1 MGGLSGMEKFS
12 HLEDKIYLTIE
23 FAKKMREEKERVERE
38 MSSLRHEVSSLLT
51 EKKRLEEK
59 MEDLMSERDA
69 MQLKVE
75 AMLDA
80 LTLVVPDVIET
91 VEFAEVVQR

>member
-23 FAKKMREEKERVERE
+23 FAKKMREEKDRVERE

-59 MEDLMSERDA
+59 VEDLMSERDA

-80 LTLVVPDVIET
+80 IVDIVPDA
-91 VEFAEVVQR
+91 AEAAQR